1 MNLIA
6 TFGLAFLLVV
16 AKPTGTPAAI
26 LILQGQGASSAQDPP
41 EQKPTQGQSESEPEH
56 GGSTAAEPA
65 NSNSQKQPAAA
76 AVKNTK
82 AKPGSSR
89 KRKKPPASAAAKP
102 NQSPD
107 NPPAIVVVRN
117 GGSSETQGEIA
128 SGTTVQQAPQQMKE
142 TNSLL
147 NATTLDLE
155 KITGKQ
161 LNPNQQGMVKQIRDY
176 MQQSKSAARAGDVQ
190 GANNLAFKAHLLSQE
205 LIKH

>member
-6 TFGLAFLLVV
+6 TFGLALLLVV

-26 LILQGQGASSAQDPP
+26 LILQGQGTSSAQDPP
-41 EQKPTQGQSESEPEH
+41 EQKPTQGQSEPEH
-56 GGSTAAEPA
+56 GGSTVAEPA
-65 NSNSQKQPAAA
+65 DSNSQKQPAAA

-102 NQSPD
+102 NQSPG
-107 NPPAIVVVRN
+107 NTPAIVVVRN

-155 KITGKQ
+155 KIAGKE
-161 LNPNQQGMVKQIRDY
+161 LNSNQQGMVKQIRDY